1 MLLIE
6 HMYDGPDATTKSL
19 TLSFDQRTKS
29 RLRTR
34 LDSGEEVGLFLP
46 RGTILRGGQR
56 LLADD
61 GGVVEVFSAIEAL
74 VEARCEN
81 LLDLTRAAYHLGNRH
96 VAVQVG
102 SDTRG
107 GWLRIAAD
115 HVLEEMLEG
124 LGCRVEAIDA
134 PFEPEAGAYSGGH
147 NHHHHGEPS
156 ERRGPRIHEYRQS
169 A

>member
-6 HMYDGPDATTKSL
+6 QHYDGPDASTKTL
-19 TLSFDQRTKS
+19 TLRFDQRTKS

-56 LLADD
+56 LLASD
-61 GGVVEVFSAIEAL
+61 GGVVEVCAAIESL
-74 VEARCEN
+74 IEVRCDS

-107 GWLRIAAD
+107 GWLRLAAD
-115 HVLEEMLEG
+115 HVLREMLDG
-124 LGCRVEAIDA
+124 LGCAVTALDA
-134 PFEPEAGAYSGGH
+134 PFEPEAGAYGGGH
-147 NHHHHGEPS
+147 KHHHDDEPS
-156 ERRGPRIHEYRQS
+156 QRRGPKIHEYH